1 MATSD
6 SQIQEFFGVMNSA
19 QKVMFGLLLSLVIII
34 SGAIFFWAQ
43 QDEQVLLFG
52 NLNSDNANAIVQK
65 LDEKN
70 IDYQISN
77 GGNAIYVPSDK
88 VHALRLELAS
98 YGGGNTDSKGYELFD
113 SQSLGM
119 TDFMQQVN
127 QKRALE
133 GELQR
138 SINSLTQ
145 VKNSRIHLV
154 LQERSPFEESSV
166 EASASVI
173 LTLEPGNRLS
183 NNQTAGI
190 ASLISGSVE
199 GLSPNSVVILDQLG
213 NRLSDDADRDSGG
226 DMGNIQMQIKQ
237 KSEAYLTEKGQS
249 MLDRVLGAGNSIVRV
264 SVEHDFQKVMREIDS
279 FDPDS
284 RIIISETNSDQT
296 TEDIDREQINATD
309 YTPVEYMDEALVI
322 GQNNI
327 ESSTQSR
334 NYEVSR
340 EKQYIEETQG
350 EITDITASIL
360 LNQKVEQSLDGNGEP
375 VLDGNSEPVTVPI
388 PYTEDQL
395 DNFRNLLARALGIE
409 ADDGGT
415 LENKI
420 AVSQIEFEYSPYRE
434 NIDYQNNQPSDFSD
448 IIRWS
453 LIAVAM
459 LLVAFLTN
467 NVRKNFTGTVMQT
480 TSDFQMANNEI
491 GGAPD
496 VASLPEQNLD
506 QPQQMEQPAL
516 EGESQVSKQNTDVIK
531 DEIEKLFV
539 SQPSKAS
546 EVARMMFENG

>member
-19 QKVMFGLLLSLVIII
+19 QKVMFGLLLSLVLII

-52 NLNSDNANAIVQK
+52 NLNPDNANAIVQK

-70 IDYQISN
+70 IDYEISN

-98 YGGGNTDSKGYELFD
+98 YGSGNTDSKGYELFD
-113 SQSLGM
+113 TQSLGM

-145 VKNSRIHLV
+145 VQKSRIHLV

-183 NNQTAGI
+183 NNQVAGI

-264 SVEHDFQKVMREIDS
+264 SVEHDFQKVMIERDS

-350 EITDITASIL
+350 EITDISASIL
-360 LNQKVEQSLDGNGEP
+360 LNKKVQQSIDDNGETT
-375 VLDGNSEPVTVPI
+375 TVPVD
-388 PYTEDQL
+388 YTPQEIID
-395 DNFRNLLARALGIE
+395 FRNLVARALGIE
-409 ADDGGT
+409 ADDGGI
-415 LENKI
+415 LEEKI
-420 AVSQIEFEYSPYRE
+420 AITQIEFEYSPYRE
-434 NIDYQNNQPSDFSD
+434 NLEYQDTQGLDFEYWARYAA
-448 IIRWS
+448 ILIS
-453 LIAVAM
+453 L
-459 LLVAFLTN
+459 LLAGFLVN
-467 NVRKNFTGTVMQT
+467 NVRKNFTGSVMQT

-516 EGESQVSKQNTDVIK
+516 EGESQASKQNTDAIK

>member
-52 NLNSDNANAIVQK
+52 NLNPDNANAIVQK

-70 IDYQISN
+70 IDYEISN

-98 YGGGNTDSKGYELFD
+98 YGSGNTDSKGYELFD

-145 VKNSRIHLV
+145 VQNSRIHLV

-264 SVEHDFQKVMREIDS
+264 SVEHDFQKVMIEKDS

-296 TEDIDREQINATD
+296 TADIDREQINATD

-322 GQNNI
+322 GENNI

-350 EITDITASIL
+350 EIIDITASIL

-375 VLDGNSEPVTVPI
+375 VLDGNGEPVTVPI
-388 PYTEDQL
+388 AYTEEEL

-409 ADDGGT
+409 ADNGGT
-415 LENKI
+415 LEDKI

-453 LIAVAM
+453 LIAVSM

-467 NVRKNFTGTVMQT
+467 NVRKNFTGSVMQT

-516 EGESQVSKQNTDVIK
+516 EGESQASKQNTDAIK

>member
-70 IDYQISN
+70 IDYQISD
-77 GGNAIYVPSDK
+77 GGNAIYVPSEK

-264 SVEHDFQKVMREIDS
+264 SVEHDFQKVMRERDT

-296 TEDIDREQINATD
+296 TENIDREQINATD
-309 YTPVEYMDEALVI
+309 YTPVEYMDEALII

-350 EITDITASIL
+350 EITDISASIL
-360 LNQKVEQSLDGNGEP
+360 LNKKLQESVDDNGET
-375 VLDGNSEPVTVPI
+375 VTVPLD
-388 PYTEDQL
+388 YTPEEIEE
-395 DNFRNLLARALGIE
+395 FRKLVAMALGIK
-409 ADDGGT
+409 ADDNTT
-415 LENKI
+415 LVDKI
-420 AVSQIEFEYSPYRE
+420 AITQIEFEYSPYRE
-434 NIDYQNNQPSDFSD
+434 NIEYQNNQPNDFSD

-453 LIAVAM
+453 LIAVSM
-459 LLVAFLTN
+459 LLVSFLTN
-467 NVRKNFTGTVMQT
+467 NVRKNFTGSVMQT

-506 QPQQMEQPAL
+506 QPQQMQQPAAL
-516 EGESQVSKQNTDVIK
+516 EGESQASKQNTDAIK

>member
-52 NLNSDNANAIVQK
+52 NLNPDNANAIVQK

-70 IDYQISN
+70 IDYEISN

-98 YGGGNTDSKGYELFD
+98 YGSGNTDSKGYELFD

-145 VKNSRIHLV
+145 VQNSRIHLV

-173 LTLEPGNRLS
+173 LTLEPGNRLT

-264 SVEHDFQKVMREIDS
+264 SVEHDFQKVMIERDS

-296 TEDIDREQINATD
+296 TADIDREQINATD

-322 GQNNI
+322 GENNI

-350 EITDITASIL
+350 EIIDITASIL

-375 VLDGNSEPVTVPI
+375 VTVPI
-388 PYTEDQL
+388 PYDDDQI
-395 DNFRNLLARALGIE
+395 NEFRNLLAMALGIE
-409 ADDGGT
+409 ANAGGT
-415 LENKI
+415 LVDKI

-453 LIAVAM
+453 LIAISM

-467 NVRKNFTGTVMQT
+467 NVRKNFTGSVMQT

-516 EGESQVSKQNTDVIK
+516 EGESQASKQNTDAIK

>member
-145 VKNSRIHLV
+145 VKSSRIHLV

-264 SVEHDFQKVMREIDS
+264 SVEHDFQKVMIERDS

-350 EITDITASIL
+350 EITDISASIL
-360 LNQKVEQSLDGNGEP
+360 LNKKVQQSIDDNGETT
-375 VLDGNSEPVTVPI
+375 TVPVD
-388 PYTEDQL
+388 YTPQEIIE
-395 DNFRNLLARALGIE
+395 FRELVARALGIE
-409 ADDGGT
+409 ADDGGI
-415 LENKI
+415 LDEKI
-420 AVSQIEFEYSPYRE
+420 AITQIEFEYSPYRE
-434 NIDYQNNQPSDFSD
+434 NLEYQDTQGLDFEYWARYAA
-448 IIRWS
+448 ILIS
-453 LIAVAM
+453 L
-459 LLVAFLTN
+459 LLAGFLVN
-467 NVRKNFTGTVMQT
+467 NVRKNFTGSVMQT

>member
-1 MATSD
+1 
-6 SQIQEFFGVMNSA
+6 
-19 QKVMFGLLLSLVIII
+19 MFGLLLSLVIII

-340 EKQYIEETQG
+340 KKEYIEETQG

-375 VLDGNSEPVTVPI
+375 VTVPI

-395 DNFRNLLARALGIE
+395 NNFRNLLARALGIE
-409 ADDGGT
+409 ADDGGSI
-415 LENKI
+415 EDKI

-453 LIAVAM
+453 LIAVSM

-467 NVRKNFTGTVMQT
+467 NVRKNFTGSVMQT

-516 EGESQVSKQNTDVIK
+516 EGESQASKQNTDAIK

>member
-77 GGNAIYVPSDK
+77 SGNAIYVPSDK

-264 SVEHDFQKVMREIDS
+264 SVDHDFQKVMREIDS

-360 LNQKVEQSLDGNGEP
+360 LNLKVEQSLDGNGEP

-506 QPQQMEQPAL
+506 QPQQMEQSAL

>member
-52 NLNSDNANAIVQK
+52 NLNPDNANAIVQK

-70 IDYQISN
+70 IDYEISN

-98 YGGGNTDSKGYELFD
+98 YGSGNTDSKGYELFD

-145 VKNSRIHLV
+145 VQNSRIHLV

-264 SVEHDFQKVMREIDS
+264 SVEHDFQKVMIERDS

-296 TEDIDREQINATD
+296 TADIDREQINATD
-309 YTPVEYMDEALVI
+309 YTPVEYMDEALII
-322 GQNNI
+322 GENNI

-350 EITDITASIL
+350 EIIDITASIL

-375 VLDGNSEPVTVPI
+375 VTVPI
-388 PYTEDQL
+388 PYDDDQL
-395 DNFRNLLARALGIE
+395 EEFRKLLARALGIE
-409 ADDGGT
+409 ADAGGT
-415 LENKI
+415 LAEKI

-453 LIAVAM
+453 LIAISM

-467 NVRKNFTGTVMQT
+467 NVRKNFTGSVMQT

-516 EGESQVSKQNTDVIK
+516 EGESQASKQNTDAIK

>member
-52 NLNSDNANAIVQK
+52 NLNPDNANAIVQK

-70 IDYQISN
+70 IDYEISN

-98 YGGGNTDSKGYELFD
+98 YGSGNTDSKGYELFD

-145 VKNSRIHLV
+145 VQNSRIHLV

-264 SVEHDFQKVMREIDS
+264 SVEHDFQKVMIERDS

-296 TEDIDREQINATD
+296 TADIDREQINATD

-322 GQNNI
+322 GENNI

-350 EITDITASIL
+350 EIIDITASIL

-375 VLDGNSEPVTVPI
+375 VTVPI
-388 PYTEDQL
+388 PYDDDQI
-395 DNFRNLLARALGIE
+395 DEFRNLLAMALGIE
-409 ADDGGT
+409 ANAGGT
-415 LENKI
+415 LVDKI

-453 LIAVAM
+453 LIAISM

-467 NVRKNFTGTVMQT
+467 NVRKNFTGSVMQT

-516 EGESQVSKQNTDVIK
+516 EGESQASKQNTDAIK

>member
-340 EKQYIEETQG
+340 EKRYIEETQG

-375 VLDGNSEPVTVPI
+375 VTVPI

-395 DNFRNLLARALGIE
+395 NNFRNLLARALGIE
-409 ADDGGT
+409 ADDGGSI
-415 LENKI
+415 EDKI

-453 LIAVAM
+453 LIAVSM
-459 LLVAFLTN
+459 LLVSFLTN
-467 NVRKNFTGTVMQT
+467 NVRKNFTGSVMQT

-516 EGESQVSKQNTDVIK
+516 EGESQASKQNTDAIK

>member
-70 IDYQISN
+70 IDYQISD
-77 GGNAIYVPSDK
+77 GGNAIYVSSDK

-145 VKNSRIHLV
+145 VKSSRIHLV

-226 DMGNIQMQIKQ
+226 DMGSIQMQIKQ

-264 SVEHDFQKVMREIDS
+264 SVEHDFQKVMRERDS

-296 TEDIDREQINATD
+296 TADIDREQINATD
-309 YTPVEYMDEALVI
+309 YTPVEYMDEALII
-322 GQNNI
+322 GENNI

-340 EKQYIEETQG
+340 VKEYIEETQG
-350 EITDITASIL
+350 EITDISASIL
-360 LNQKVEQSLDGNGEP
+360 LNKKVQQSIDDNGETT
-375 VLDGNSEPVTVPI
+375 TVPVD
-388 PYTEDQL
+388 YTPQEIIE
-395 DNFRNLLARALGIE
+395 FRDLVARALGIE
-409 ADDGGT
+409 ADDGGI
-415 LENKI
+415 LDEKI
-420 AVSQIEFEYSPYRE
+420 AITQIEFEYSPYRE
-434 NIDYQNNQPSDFSD
+434 NLEYQDTQGLDFEYWARYAA
-448 IIRWS
+448 ILIS
-453 LIAVAM
+453 L
-459 LLVAFLTN
+459 LLTGFLVN
-467 NVRKNFTGTVMQT
+467 NVRKNFTGSVMQT
-480 TSDFQMANNEI
+480 TSNFQMANNEI

-506 QPQQMEQPAL
+506 TPQQMDQPAL
-516 EGESQVSKQNTDVIK
+516 EGESQASKQNTDVIK

>member
-264 SVEHDFQKVMREIDS
+264 SVEHDFQKVMREIDR

-375 VLDGNSEPVTVPI
+375 VLDGNGVPVTVPI

-453 LIAVAM
+453 LIAVSM

-467 NVRKNFTGTVMQT
+467 NVRKNFTGSVMQT

-516 EGESQVSKQNTDVIK
+516 EGESQVSKQNTDAIK

>member
-52 NLNSDNANAIVQK
+52 NLNPDNANAIVQK

-70 IDYQISN
+70 IDYEISN

-98 YGGGNTDSKGYELFD
+98 YGSGNTDSKGYELFD

-145 VKNSRIHLV
+145 VQNSRIHLV

-264 SVEHDFQKVMREIDS
+264 SVEHDFQKVMIERDS

-296 TEDIDREQINATD
+296 TADIDREQINATD

-322 GQNNI
+322 GENNI

-350 EITDITASIL
+350 EIIDITASIL

-375 VLDGNSEPVTVPI
+375 VTVPI
-388 PYTEDQL
+388 PYDDDQI
-395 DNFRNLLARALGIE
+395 NEFRNLLAMALGIE
-409 ADDGGT
+409 ADDGGSI
-415 LENKI
+415 EDKI

-453 LIAVAM
+453 LIAISM

-516 EGESQVSKQNTDVIK
+516 EGESQASKQNTDAIK

>member
-213 NRLSDDADRDSGG
+213 NRLSDDSDRDSGG

-264 SVEHDFQKVMREIDS
+264 SVEHDFQKVMIEKDS

-296 TEDIDREQINATD
+296 TENIDREQINATD
-309 YTPVEYMDEALVI
+309 YTPVEYMDEALII

-350 EITDITASIL
+350 EITDISASIL
-360 LNQKVEQSLDGNGEP
+360 LNKKLQESVGDNGE
-375 VLDGNSEPVTVPI
+375 TVPV
-388 PYTEDQL
+388 PLEYTPEEIEE
-395 DNFRNLLARALGIE
+395 FRKLVAMALGIK
-409 ADDGGT
+409 ADDNTT
-415 LENKI
+415 LVDKI
-420 AVSQIEFEYSPYRE
+420 AITQIEFEYSPYRE

-453 LIAVAM
+453 LIAVSM

-467 NVRKNFTGTVMQT
+467 NVRKNFTGSVMQT

-516 EGESQVSKQNTDVIK
+516 EGESQASKQNTDAIK

>member
-264 SVEHDFQKVMREIDS
+264 SVDHDFQKVMREIDS

-360 LNQKVEQSLDGNGEP
+360 LNLKVEQSLDGNGEP
-375 VLDGNSEPVTVPI
+375 VIDGNSEPVTVPI

-467 NVRKNFTGTVMQT
+467 NVRKNFTGAVMQT

>member
-375 VLDGNSEPVTVPI
+375 VLDGNGEPVTVPI

-434 NIDYQNNQPSDFSD
+434 NIDYQNNQPSDFSG

>member
-154 LQERSPFEESSV
+154 LQARSPFEESSV

-213 NRLSDDADRDSGG
+213 NRLSDDSDRDSGG

-264 SVEHDFQKVMREIDS
+264 SVEHDFQKVMIEKDS

-296 TEDIDREQINATD
+296 TENIDREQINATD
-309 YTPVEYMDEALVI
+309 YTPVEYMDEALII

-350 EITDITASIL
+350 EITDISASIL
-360 LNQKVEQSLDGNGEP
+360 LNKKLQESVGDNGE
-375 VLDGNSEPVTVPI
+375 TVPV
-388 PYTEDQL
+388 PLEYTPEEIEE
-395 DNFRNLLARALGIE
+395 FRKLVAMALGIK
-409 ADDGGT
+409 ADDNTT
-415 LENKI
+415 LVDKI
-420 AVSQIEFEYSPYRE
+420 AITQIEFEYSPYRE

-453 LIAVAM
+453 LIAVSM

-467 NVRKNFTGTVMQT
+467 NVRKNFTGSVMQT

-506 QPQQMEQPAL
+506 QPQQMQQPAAL
-516 EGESQVSKQNTDVIK
+516 EGESQASKQNTDAIK

>member
-52 NLNSDNANAIVQK
+52 NLNPDNANAIVQK

-70 IDYQISN
+70 IDYEISN

-98 YGGGNTDSKGYELFD
+98 YGSGNTDSKGYELFD
-113 SQSLGM
+113 TQSLGM

-145 VKNSRIHLV
+145 VQNSRIHLV

-173 LTLEPGNRLS
+173 LTLEPGNRLT

-264 SVEHDFQKVMREIDS
+264 SVEHDFQKVMIERDS

-350 EITDITASIL
+350 EITDISASIL
-360 LNQKVEQSLDGNGEP
+360 LNKKVEQIIDDNGETT
-375 VLDGNSEPVTVPI
+375 TVPVD
-388 PYTEDQL
+388 YTPQEIIE
-395 DNFRNLLARALGIE
+395 FRELVARALGIE
-409 ADDGGT
+409 ADDGGI
-415 LENKI
+415 LDEKI
-420 AVSQIEFEYSPYRE
+420 AITQIEFEYSPYRE
-434 NIDYQNNQPSDFSD
+434 NLEYQDTQGLDFEYWARYAA
-448 IIRWS
+448 ILIS
-453 LIAVAM
+453 L
-459 LLVAFLTN
+459 LLAGFLVN
-467 NVRKNFTGTVMQT
+467 NVRKNFTGSVMQT

-516 EGESQVSKQNTDVIK
+516 EGESQASKQNTDAIK

>member
-52 NLNSDNANAIVQK
+52 NLNPDNANAIVQK

-70 IDYQISN
+70 IDYEISN

-98 YGGGNTDSKGYELFD
+98 YGSGNTDSKGYELFD

-145 VKNSRIHLV
+145 VQNSRIHLV

-264 SVEHDFQKVMREIDS
+264 SVEHDFQKVMIERDS

-296 TEDIDREQINATD
+296 TADIDREQINATD
-309 YTPVEYMDEALVI
+309 YTPVEYMDEALII
-322 GQNNI
+322 GENNI

-350 EITDITASIL
+350 EIIDITASIL

-375 VLDGNSEPVTVPI
+375 VTVPI
-388 PYTEDQL
+388 PYDDDQI
-395 DNFRNLLARALGIE
+395 NEFRNLLAMALGIE
-409 ADDGGT
+409 ANAGGT
-415 LENKI
+415 LVDKI

-453 LIAVAM
+453 LIAVSM

-467 NVRKNFTGTVMQT
+467 NVRKNFTGSVMQT

-516 EGESQVSKQNTDVIK
+516 EGESQASKQNTDAIK

>member
-19 QKVMFGLLLSLVIII
+19 QKVMFGLLLSLVLII

-52 NLNSDNANAIVQK
+52 NLNPDNANAIVQK

-70 IDYQISN
+70 IDYEISN

-98 YGGGNTDSKGYELFD
+98 YGSGNTDSKGYELFD
-113 SQSLGM
+113 TQSLGM

-145 VKNSRIHLV
+145 VQNSRIHLV

-183 NNQTAGI
+183 NNQVAGI

-264 SVEHDFQKVMREIDS
+264 SVEHDFQKVMIERDS

-350 EITDITASIL
+350 EITDISASIL
-360 LNQKVEQSLDGNGEP
+360 LNKKVQQSIDDNGETT
-375 VLDGNSEPVTVPI
+375 TVPVD
-388 PYTEDQL
+388 YTPQEIID
-395 DNFRNLLARALGIE
+395 FRNLVARALGIE
-409 ADDGGT
+409 ADDGGI
-415 LENKI
+415 LEEKI
-420 AVSQIEFEYSPYRE
+420 AITQIEFEYSPYRE
-434 NIDYQNNQPSDFSD
+434 NLEYQDTQGLDFEYWARYAA
-448 IIRWS
+448 ILIS
-453 LIAVAM
+453 L
-459 LLVAFLTN
+459 LLAGFLVN
-467 NVRKNFTGTVMQT
+467 NVRKNFTGSVMQT

-516 EGESQVSKQNTDVIK
+516 EGESQASKQNTDAIK

>member
-70 IDYQISN
+70 IDYKISN

-154 LQERSPFEESSV
+154 LQARSPFEESSV

-183 NNQTAGI
+183 NDQTAGI

-213 NRLSDDADRDSGG
+213 NRLSDDSDRDSGG

-264 SVEHDFQKVMREIDS
+264 SVEHDFQKVMIEKDS

-296 TEDIDREQINATD
+296 TENIDREQINATD
-309 YTPVEYMDEALVI
+309 YTPVEYMDEALII

-350 EITDITASIL
+350 EITDISASIL
-360 LNQKVEQSLDGNGEP
+360 LNKKLQESVGDNGE
-375 VLDGNSEPVTVPI
+375 TVPV
-388 PYTEDQL
+388 PLEYTPEEIEE
-395 DNFRNLLARALGIE
+395 FRKLVAMALGIK
-409 ADDGGT
+409 ADDNTT
-415 LENKI
+415 LVDKI
-420 AVSQIEFEYSPYRE
+420 AITQIEFEYSPYRE

-453 LIAVAM
+453 LIAVSM
-459 LLVAFLTN
+459 LLVSFLTN
-467 NVRKNFTGTVMQT
+467 NVRKNFTGSVMQT

-506 QPQQMEQPAL
+506 QPQQMQQPAAL
-516 EGESQVSKQNTDVIK
+516 EGESQASKQNTDAIK